1 MFTPNCSLLSM
12 QWIMSKNVHTLIK
25 STSLLNILTKMEKR
39 QVLQQ
44 VVLEK
49 LDSSCK
55 SMKLKHTL
63 TLYTKINS
71 NGLSIRRHHKTSR
84 REQRQNIL

>member
-1 MFTPNCSLLSM
+1 M
-12 QWIMSKNVHTLIK
+12 
-25 STSLLNILTKMEKR
+25 NILTTMEKR

-71 NGLSIRRHHKTSR
+71 KWFKYKMTP
-84 REQRQNIL
+84 

>member
-1 MFTPNCSLLSM
+1 
-12 QWIMSKNVHTLIK
+12 MSKNVHTFIK
-25 STSLLNILTKMEKR
+25 STSLLNILTTTEKR

-55 SMKLKHTL
+55 SMKLKHTV
-63 TLYTKINS
+63 TLYTKANS
-71 NGLSIRRHHKTSR
+71 KWFKYKTTP
-84 REQRQNIL
+84 

>member
-1 MFTPNCSLLSM
+1 M
-12 QWIMSKNVHTLIK
+12 
-25 STSLLNILTKMEKR
+25 NILTTMEKR

-44 VVLEK
+44 EVLEK

-63 TLYTKINS
+63 TLYKKINS
-71 NGLSIRRHHKTSR
+71 KWFKYKTTP
-84 REQRQNIL
+84 